1 MFIALSRECV
11 DSYYNLPGILKLEN
25 IYKLKV
31 LPFTYNFK
39 YDKSNTPAVLLNILT
54 PAPGNGIS
62 GDLVATN

>member
-1 MFIALSRECV
+1 MLIAENMSTFI
-11 DSYYNLPGILKLEN
+11 NLPGILKFEN

-31 LPFTYNFK
+31 LPFTYIFK

-62 GDLVATN
+62 GDLDATN